1 MMYVC
6 IQMHR
11 KKTERINPKVRRQAR
26 GASDFFHQADKDSVG
41 GQREKK
47 NCDSFNTT
55 LSALHTVNP

>member
-1 MMYVC
+1 MRAKAGK
-6 IQMHR
+6 QR
-11 KKTERINPKVRRQAR
+11 EG
-26 GASDFFHQADKDSVG
+26 GASAFFHQADKDSVG